1 MGQDNTFLSQP
12 EDVRTS
18 YLSIMAA
25 IASADK
31 ENTPE
36 EVAFMNQMAAAA
48 NISEENKKIVTAAM
62 THTKETD
69 LLGHLNKL
77 KDNNI
82 KFALITD
89 LLNLANKDGSLEPS
103 EVAAIAE
110 VNKVLGISE
119 EQYKALQQ
127 YVEAANK
134 EASKEDGTPDVNTN
148 GELKAAKTNF
158 LDSLGLTATF
168 KQMGIPVDN
177 FTNGSTVSTQLT
189 SAAFFFVQN
198 YVKANTQNIEGSLGD
213 KIGGFLGAALSN
225 LGQTK
230 DEKGNPQQGGIS
242 QMIAGFVGSEA
253 GKATINNVLNNVVNS
268 TAKGKG
274 MGNLM
279 DVIGAGA
286 SQANLGAILGAF
298 MQQPSA
304 KK

>member
-1 MGQDNTFLSQP
+1 MSQDNTFLSQP

-18 YLSIMAA
+18 YIVVMTA
-25 IASADK
+25 ISSADK

-36 EVAFMNQMAAAA
+36 EVAFVNQMATVA
-48 NISEENKKIVTAAM
+48 NISEENKKIVTAAL
-62 THTKETD
+62 TNTKETD
-69 LLGHLNKL
+69 LVAHLNKL

-110 VNKVLGISE
+110 VNKVLGITE

-134 EASKEDGTPDVNTN
+134 EASKEDGTPDVDTN
-148 GELKAAKTNF
+148 GQLKPAKTNF
-158 LDSLGLTATF
+158 LDSLGLTSTF
-168 KQMGIPVDN
+168 KQMGIPVDS

-189 SAAFFFVQN
+189 GAAFFFVQN
-198 YVKANTQNIEGSLGD
+198 YVKANTQTLEGSLGD
-213 KIGGFLGAALSN
+213 KIGGFIGAALSN
-225 LGQTK
+225 MKQTK
-230 DEKGNPQQGGIS
+230 DEKGNVQNNGLS
-242 QMIAGFVGSEA
+242 QMIAGFVGSDA
-253 GKATINNVLNNVVNS
+253 GKATINNVLNNVVAS
-268 TAKGKG
+268 TSKGKG
-274 MGNLM
+274 VGNLM

-298 MQQPSA
+298 MQQPPA